1 MKALRRWF
9 VPGRHE
15 RGNALVELAL
25 TLPLLLMLTLGA
37 VELGRGL
44 NVYLALVNAS
54 REGARWW
61 STHPTDWA
69 GALARIRAEAA
80 RAGVTNP
87 VVERSP
93 AGGTPAA
100 GTSVTVRVRYNHPLA
115 FGAVTGVTVLPMRAE
130 TTMVVLYR

>member
-1 MKALRRWF
+1 MAWQRWL
-9 VPGRHE
+9 VPGRRE

-25 TLPLLLMLTLGA
+25 TLPLLLTLTLGA

-44 NVYLALVNAS
+44 NTYLALVNAA

-61 STHPTDWA
+61 STHPTDWT
-69 GALARIRAEAA
+69 GALARVQAEAA
-80 RAGVTNP
+80 RAGVTSP
-87 VVERSP
+87 IVERSP
-93 AGGTPAA
+93 TAGTPAV
-100 GTSVTVRVRYNHPLA
+100 GTPVTVRVRYNHPLA

>member
-1 MKALRRWF
+1 MRQRWF
-9 VPGRHE
+9 LSGRRE

-37 VELGRGL
+37 IELGRGL
-44 NVYLALVNAS
+44 NTYLALVNAS

-61 STHPTDWA
+61 STHPSDWN
-69 GALARIRAEAA
+69 GALARVRTEAA

-87 VVERSP
+87 TVERSP
-93 AGGTPAA
+93 ASGTPAV
-100 GTSVTVRVRYNHPLA
+100 GTSVTVRVRHNHPLG